1 MSEKIK
7 VIKETT
13 KEILDRLKTKADVMV
28 TELPDEIKIDIISDD
43 SPMIIGARGQNLY
56 SLEHLVRVIANK
68 QLDEF
73 AYINIDS
80 AGYKEKRRRQVEELV
95 SKAIKLVLENSEP
108 FEFDAMNPSERKI
121 VHTLCQPV
129 DGITSESSGEGE
141 SRRVVIRLDK

>member
-95 SKAIKLVLENSEP
+95 NKAIKLVLENSEP